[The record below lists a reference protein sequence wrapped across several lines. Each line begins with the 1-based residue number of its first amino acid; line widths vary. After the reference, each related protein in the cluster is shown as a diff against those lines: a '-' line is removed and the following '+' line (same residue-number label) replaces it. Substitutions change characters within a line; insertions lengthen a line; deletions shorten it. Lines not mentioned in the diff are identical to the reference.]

1 VRLVPFLRRS
11 HRSDRQLTSGTST
24 DVVPGAAPSTE
35 DDSPHLSRRGPLEAL
50 LDRAVTMPSGAIHAH
65 VETLRR
71 RNPHASP
78 EQIIGLL
85 EKEYLRIVSAAGGA
99 VGAAASVPVG
109 GTGVALGLT
118 AGDVAAFF
126 AASAAFSLAV
136 ASVHGIEVE
145 DADRRRT
152 LLLTTVLGEDG
163 AKELSDALQT
173 GSGAAAR
180 TLLTRMPTTT
190 INAVNGTLTR
200 RLLRRQFAKR
210 GALLFGRL
218 APFGVGAWIGV
229 KGARS
234 LGRTVIEG
242 ARATFG
248 PPPREWPRVVEV
260 VKPGGRSRLVEAE
273 KVESA
278 LDATTS
284 NGTPTSGT

>member
-1 VRLVPFLRRS
+1 MRLVPSLRRK
-11 HRSDRQLTSGTST
+11 RPSDRELSRRTPD
-24 DVVPGAAPSTE
+24 DVTTAGPEPEG
-35 DDSPHLSRRGPLEAL
+35 PHLSRRGPLEAL
-50 LDRAVTMPSGAIHAH
+50 LDRAVTVPSSAIHAH
-65 VETLRR
+65 VQTLRT

-85 EKEYLRIVSAAGGA
+85 EKEYLRVVSAAGGA

-109 GTGVALGLT
+109 GTGVAVGLT
-118 AGDVAAFF
+118 AGDIAAFF
-126 AASAAFSLAV
+126 AASGAFSLAV
-136 ASVHGIEVE
+136 ASVHGIEVQ

-163 AKELSDALQT
+163 ARELGEAIQS

-200 RLLRRQFAKR
+200 RLVRRQVAKR
-210 GALLFGRL
+210 GALVFGRL
-218 APFGVGAWIGV
+218 VPFGVGAWIGLR
-229 KGARS
+229 GARS

-248 PPPREWPRVVEV
+248 PPPREFPRVVQV
-260 VKPGGRSRLVEAE
+260 VEPGGTSRLVGAE
-273 KVESA
+273 QVDST
-278 LDATTS
+278 LDGSGT
-284 NGTPTSGT
+284 NGTPTV

>member
-1 VRLVPFLRRS
+1 MRLVPSL
-11 HRSDRQLTSGTST
+11 HRKNPSDRALARRTSA
-24 DVVPGAAPSTE
+24 DVTPTAAKPE
-35 DDSPHLSRRGPLEAL
+35 PDGPHLSRRGPLEAL
-50 LDRAVTMPSGAIHAH
+50 LDKAVTMPSGAIHAH
-65 VETLRR
+65 VETLRA

-85 EKEYLRIVSAAGGA
+85 EKEYLRVVSAAGGA

-109 GTGVALGLT
+109 GTGVAVGLT
-118 AGDVAAFF
+118 AGDIAAFF

-136 ASVHGIEVE
+136 ASVHGIEVQ

-163 AKELSDALQT
+163 AKELQDAIQS
-173 GSGAAAR
+173 GSGAAAT
-180 TLLTRMPTTT
+180 TLLTRLPTST

-200 RLLRRQFAKR
+200 RLLRRQVAKR
-210 GALLFGRL
+210 GALVFGRL
-218 APFGVGAWIGV
+218 VPFGIGAWIGI

-234 LGRTVIEG
+234 LGRTVIDG

-260 VKPGGRSRLVEAE
+260 VRPGGTSRLVGADEVGRVLE
-273 KVESA
+273 GGP
-278 LDATTS
+278 T
-284 NGTPTSGT
+284 NGTPTTSA

>member
-1 VRLVPFLRRS
+1 MAILGRKRHDEVATVAPPVRASESSEP
-11 HRSDRQLTSGTST
+11 
-24 DVVPGAAPSTE
+24 
-35 DDSPHLSRRGPLEAL
+35 PHLSKGSPLDTL
-50 LDRAVTMPSGAIHAH
+50 LDKAVTIPSSSIRAH

-71 RNPHASP
+71 RNPYASP
-78 EQIIGLL
+78 GQIIGLL
-85 EKEYLRIVSAAGGA
+85 EKEYLRVVSAAGGA
-99 VGAAASVPVG
+99 VGAAAAAPVG
-109 GTGVALGLT
+109 GTGVAMTLT
-118 AGDVAAFF
+118 AGDIAAFF

-163 AKELSDALQT
+163 AKELSEAIQT

-200 RLLRRQFAKR
+200 RLLRRQVAKR
-210 GALLFGRL
+210 GALVFGRL
-218 APFGVGAWIGV
+218 APFGIGAWIGV
-229 KGARS
+229 RGARS

-248 PPPREWPRVVEV
+248 PPPREFPTVVEV
-260 VKPGGRSRLVEAE
+260 VKPG
-273 KVESA
+273 
-278 LDATTS
+278 
-284 NGTPTSGT
+284 